1 MRLAGIGRVWSGN
14 SDHKSDHT
22 WRLLEP
28 TPEVVRLPE
37 LNELVDDA
45 KLLDPVHVDVV
56 PVDLIGRRF
65 LAVDI

>member
-1 MRLAGIGRVWSGN
+1 
-14 SDHKSDHT
+14 
-22 WRLLEP
+22 
-28 TPEVVRLPE
+28 
-37 LNELVDDA
+37 VDDA